1 MRVQCWGTPVRAFPA
16 LTPSIHGAMGPLSDR
31 QLADLHAVLWPARH
45 PLPLRR
51 NPLASSLVL
60 LHTAIQTLSNWHI
73 FEAQDLPM
81 K

>member
-1 MRVQCWGTPVRAFPA
+1 MLGNTCPCISGHNSQHTWR
-16 LTPSIHGAMGPLSDR
+16 HGPLSDR
-31 QLADLHAVLWPARH
+31 RLADLHAVLWPARH

-51 NPLASSLVL
+51 YPLASSLVL